1 MSVSRADLVR
11 ALAERMGE
19 TQRDTETRVVALLD
33 ILAHEIAGKGRIELR
48 GFGAFEV
55 REIRAHTTVLP
66 ATGET
71 HRVKK
76 SYTVDFKPSKNL
88 KSMVREQARD
98 RSDSHE

>member
-19 TQRDTETRVVALLD
+19 TQKDTEKRVVAFLD
-33 ILAHEIAGKGRIELR
+33 ILSQAIAGKGRVELR

-55 REIRAHTTVLP
+55 REIKAHTTVLP
-66 ATGET
+66 ATGEK

-76 SYTVDFKPSKNL
+76 SYTVDFKASKNL
-88 KSMVREQARD
+88 KSNVREQTSH
-98 RSDSHE
+98 RSESR